1 MQFSFALVA
10 ALASFALASP
20 APSSEGGTS
29 SSSSEASSSESSSGS
44 GSGSSSESSSG
55 SSSGTQTFAVRV
67 GMDATGKTVLK
78 FSPDTITA
86 PVGSVVQFQFMGG
99 NHTVTQSSFDGPC
112 VPISESSS
120 TAGFHSGFVPAAAS
134 VAKGEIPVYSITVK
148 DTKPLWVYCAQGK
161 HCQSGMS
168 MVINENTAT
177 NSSRSLTAY
186 REAASSVP
194 AAKVPT
200 EDQTTGGTA
209 GLAPAPSS
217 GLGSGLGSG
226 SASGTGA
233 LVSSTPIATAGASKI
248 GTHVVVPGF
257 LAYLAMLL

>member
-1 MQFSFALVA
+1 MQLRFALIATLVSA
-10 ALASFALASP
+10 VLASP
-20 APSSEGGTS
+20 APSSEGGS
-29 SSSSEASSSESSSGS
+29 SSSSSSSGSSESSS
-44 GSGSSSESSSG
+44 SSSSSG
-55 SSSGTQTFAVRV
+55 STSGSGTETFAVRV

-112 VPISESSS
+112 VPISETSS
-120 TAGFHSGFVPAAAS
+120 AVGFHSGFVPAAAS
-134 VAKGEIPVYSITVK
+134 VAKGEIPVYSITIN

-168 MVINENTAT
+168 MVINENTAS
-177 NSSRSLTAY
+177 NSSRSLANYRTA
-186 REAASSVP
+186 AANV
-194 AAKVPT
+194 AVAKAPVEGST
-200 EDQTTGGTA
+200 SGGTA

-217 GLGSGLGSG
+217 GLGSG

-233 LVSSTPIATAGASKI
+233 LSSGTPIATAAASKI
-248 GTHVVVPGF
+248 GNNFVVPGF

>member
-1 MQFSFALVA
+1 MQLRFALIATLVSA
-10 ALASFALASP
+10 VLASP
-20 APSSEGGTS
+20 APSSEGGS
-29 SSSSEASSSESSSGS
+29 SSSSSSSSSSESSSSSSSSGSTS
-44 GSGSSSESSSG
+44 GSGSSSS
-55 SSSGTQTFAVRV
+55 SSSGTETFAVRV

-112 VPISESSS
+112 VPISETSS
-120 TAGFHSGFVPAAAS
+120 AVGFHSGFVPAAAS
-134 VAKGEIPVYSITVK
+134 VAKGEIPVYSITIN

-168 MVINENTAT
+168 MVINENTAS
-177 NSSRSLTAY
+177 NSSRSLANYRTA
-186 REAASSVP
+186 AVNVAV
-194 AAKVPT
+194 AKAPVEGST
-200 EDQTTGGTA
+200 SGGTA

-217 GLGSGLGSG
+217 GLGSG

-233 LVSSTPIATAGASKI
+233 LSSGTPIATAAASKI
-248 GTHVVVPGF
+248 GTNVVVPGF